1 MELIDPLAQ
10 AYAEKYSSGLS
21 VLLQEIV
28 DHTAAHHPEAHML
41 SGPLQGKLLE
51 LMSSLLRPRRILEI
65 GTFMGYSALCLA
77 EGLAEGGRLHTI
89 ELRDADADRAAE
101 YFRRANRQD
110 RILLHR
116 GNALAI
122 IPALDEVWDLVF
134 IDADKVSYSEYY
146 RLVLPRVR
154 PGGLII
160 ADNVLFHGQV
170 LGLQVEGKSAKAIQ
184 AFNDLVAADQTVE
197 KVMLTV
203 RDGLFLIRK
212 K

>member
-21 VLLQEIV
+21 ALLQEIA
-28 DHTAAHHPEAHML
+28 DYTAAHHPEAHML

-77 EGLAEGGRLHTI
+77 EGLAVGGRLHTI

-134 IDADKVSYSEYY
+134 IDADKVSYGEYY
-146 RLVLPRVR
+146 RMVLPRVR

-170 LGLQVEGKSAKAIQ
+170 LALPVEGKSAKAIQ
-184 AFNDLVAADQTVE
+184 AFNEMVAADQTVE